1 MLETLEFFGLPT
13 TRLKIPEKCPV
24 SEAIPPPKG
33 VLGKIGFGGSYD
45 KDSNNYNFGLQGRLN
60 FAKGGVYNAKKID
73 MMSDQILES
82 YDV

>member
-1 MLETLEFFGLPT
+1 M
-13 TRLKIPEKCPV
+13 
-24 SEAIPPPKG
+24 
-33 VLGKIGFGGSYD
+33 GKIGFGGSYD